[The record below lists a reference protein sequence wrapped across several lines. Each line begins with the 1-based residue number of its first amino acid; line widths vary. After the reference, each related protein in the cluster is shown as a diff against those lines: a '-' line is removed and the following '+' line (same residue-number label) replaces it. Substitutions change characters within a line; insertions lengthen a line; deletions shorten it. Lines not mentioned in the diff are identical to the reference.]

1 MADLT
6 INKDD
11 LYNSSDIESDVK
23 AKVLLDFHLESYN
36 GYQGHIDKAI
46 NKIKIVVD
54 NFNDIKERISSDDQ
68 FTAQLKEID
77 NERQALIKKRNDYF
91 HSKKFTEPDQL
102 NLIHDSEIRQ
112 HLNKDENYEY
122 IGSVLNPIFNL
133 TRLNGN
139 ARYAEAILRQSQIS
153 MISIPL
159 TDDQVDLLKD
169 IAYNGINSHYWPML
183 DDLDTIE
190 EQLTLNRQTMSD
202 TLSGLLEKLL

>member
-1 MADLT
+1 MAGLT

-11 LYNSSDIESDVK
+11 LYNSNDIESGVQSK
-23 AKVLLDFHLESYN
+23 LLLDYHLESYS
-36 GYQGHIDKAI
+36 GYQGHIDKSI
-46 NKIKIVVD
+46 NKIKVVID
-54 NFNDIKERISSDDQ
+54 SFNEIKERISSSEQLTD
-68 FTAQLKEID
+68 QLKEID
-77 NERQALIKKRNDYF
+77 SERQALIKKRNDYF
-91 HSKKFTEPDQL
+91 QSKKFTEPDQL
-102 NLIHDSEIRQ
+102 ALIHDSEIRQ

-159 TDDQVDLLKD
+159 TNDQIDLLKD
-169 IAYNGINSHYWPML
+169 IAYNGINSQYWPML